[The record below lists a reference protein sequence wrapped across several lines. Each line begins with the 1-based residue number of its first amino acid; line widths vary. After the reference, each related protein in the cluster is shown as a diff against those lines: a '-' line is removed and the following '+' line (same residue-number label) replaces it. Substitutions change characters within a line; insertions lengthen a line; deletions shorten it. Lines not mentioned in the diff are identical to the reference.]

1 MAYSHQT
8 GYVYIPATDHW
19 TVFANPDSYTPTR
32 GRAST
37 SSGVAARR
45 YLEEN
50 PDAPRG
56 FVSRLIAFDP
66 VTGKEAWRTPDFPA
80 GAGGIQLTG
89 GALATA
95 GGLIFHGNL
104 PNREFVAYR
113 ATDGAR
119 LWTYDIKTGVF
130 NAGITYEQDGEQYV
144 ALAVGGPPAGGYYA
158 PNGGRMLVFRLGGSV
173 VLPDL
178 PAYQPPAFVDTKQFA
193 PAPVVAHGSQVFAEN
208 CAICHGQGGAAR
220 ATFPDLRRSTLVTDQ
235 AAFDAVVLQ
244 GARAARGMGSFAN
257 RLNASDTEALR
268 AYLIGQAEAARNAP
282 APPGAPRAAPAP
294 QPAREIHE
302 NTGR

>member
-1 MAYSHQT
+1 
-8 GYVYIPATDHW
+8 V
-19 TVFANPDSYTPTR
+19 
-32 GRAST
+32 
-37 SSGVAARR
+37 
-45 YLEEN
+45 
-50 PDAPRG
+50 
-56 FVSRLIAFDP
+56 IA
-66 VTGKEAWRTPDFPA
+66 
-80 GAGGIQLTG
+80 
-89 GALATA
+89 
-95 GGLIFHGNL
+95 HGN
-104 PNREFVAYR
+104 
-113 ATDGAR
+113 
-119 LWTYDIKTGVF
+119 
-130 NAGITYEQDGEQYV
+130 
-144 ALAVGGPPAGGYYA
+144 
-158 PNGGRMLVFRLGGSV
+158 
-173 VLPDL
+173 
-178 PAYQPPAFVDTKQFA
+178 
-193 PAPVVAHGSQVFAEN
+193 QVFAEN